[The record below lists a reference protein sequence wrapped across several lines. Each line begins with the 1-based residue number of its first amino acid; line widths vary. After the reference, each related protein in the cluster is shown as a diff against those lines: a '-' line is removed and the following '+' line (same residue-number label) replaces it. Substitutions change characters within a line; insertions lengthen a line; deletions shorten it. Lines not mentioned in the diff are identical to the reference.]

1 LQEQG
6 AQLAETECG
15 RVRRIRRI
23 RRRAAKS
30 CSVQQKA
37 AKSGRKRPNAA
48 EGGRVRPNA
57 AECGAELCGKKN
69 DSAMK
74 GDDDGVSRAEPNSD
88 AQGTWS

>member
-1 LQEQG
+1 MQEQG

-57 AECGAELCGKKN
+57 AECGAELCVWQEKRFGN
-69 DSAMK
+69 E
-74 GDDDGVSRAEPNSD
+74 G
-88 AQGTWS
+88 